1 MLRTFQLSN
10 NIIDSLY
17 DELMF
22 SFEWSNRWAD
32 DGDLI
37 LNIELTSRFITALEM
52 LRMLFGIQF
61 SSGTYEDEKG
71 FTRITYAKIGSHV
84 FVKSGQLNSKELRDG
99 LWELAY
105 LEKKKKKNV

>member
-32 DGDLI
+32 DGYWE
-37 LNIELTSRFITALEM
+37 LNIELTSRFTTALEM
-52 LRMLFGIQF
+52 LKMLFGIQF

-71 FTRITYAKIGSHV
+71 FTRICYAKLGSHV
-84 FVKSGQLNSKELRDG
+84 FVKNDLINSKELKDG
-99 LWELAY
+99 LWELAQK
-105 LEKKKKKNV
+105 EDNEEE

>member
-32 DGDLI
+32 DGYWE

-61 SSGTYEDEKG
+61 SSGTYEDGKG
-71 FTRITYAKIGSHV
+71 FTRITYAKLGSHV
-84 FVKSGQLNSKELRDG
+84 FVKNDLINSKELKDG
-99 LWELAY
+99 LWELAQIKDN
-105 LEKKKKKNV
+105 EEE

>member
-1 MLRTFQLSN
+1 MLRTLQLNN

-32 DGDLI
+32 DGYWER
-37 LNIELTSRFITALEM
+37 NIELTSRFITALEM

-61 SSGTYEDEKG
+61 SSITYEDEKG
-71 FTRITYAKIGSHV
+71 FTRICYAKLGSHV
-84 FVKSGQLNSKELRDG
+84 FVKNDQINSKELRDG
-99 LWELAY
+99 LWELAQ
-105 LEKKKKKNV
+105 LEDKEEE

>member
-10 NIIDSLY
+10 NTIDSLY

-32 DGDLI
+32 DGYWE

-71 FTRITYAKIGSHV
+71 FTRISYAKLGSHV
-84 FVKSGQLNSKELRDG
+84 FVKDDLINSKELKDG
-99 LWELAY
+99 LWELAQIKDN
-105 LEKKKKKNV
+105 EEE

>member
-22 SFEWSNRWAD
+22 SFKWANRWAD

-37 LNIELTSRFITALEM
+37 LNIKDASRFITALEM

-71 FTRITYAKIGSHV
+71 FTRICYAKLGSHV
-84 FVKSGQLNSKELRDG
+84 FVKNDQINSKELKDG
-99 LWELAY
+99 LWELAQIKDN
-105 LEKKKKKNV
+105 EEE

>member
-1 MLRTFQLSN
+1 MLRTYELSN

-32 DGDLI
+32 DGYWE

-61 SSGTYEDEKG
+61 SFGTCEDEKG
-71 FTRITYAKIGSHV
+71 FTRICYAKLGSHV
-84 FVKSGQLNSKELRDG
+84 FVKNDLINSKELKDG
-99 LWELAY
+99 LWELAQI
-105 LEKKKKKNV
+105 EDNEEE

>member
-32 DGDLI
+32 DGYWE
-37 LNIELTSRFITALEM
+37 LNIELTSRFITALET
-52 LRMLFGIQF
+52 LKMLFGIQF

-71 FTRITYAKIGSHV
+71 FTRICYAKLGSHV
-84 FVKSGQLNSKELRDG
+84 FVKDDLINSKELRDG
-99 LWELAY
+99 LWELAQIKDN
-105 LEKKKKKNV
+105 EEE

>member
-10 NIIDSLY
+10 NMIDSLY

-37 LNIELTSRFITALEM
+37 LNIKNASHFTTTLVTLKI
-52 LRMLFGIQF
+52 LFNIEI
-61 SSGTYEDEKG
+61 SCHTYKDEKG
-71 FTRITYAKIGSHV
+71 FTRICYAKLGSHV
-84 FVKSGQLNSKELRDG
+84 FVKDDLINSKELKDG
-99 LWELAY
+99 LWELAQQVDN
-105 LEKKKKKNV
+105 EEE

>member
-32 DGDLI
+32 DGYWE
-37 LNIELTSRFITALEM
+37 LNIELTSRFTTALEM

-71 FTRITYAKIGSHV
+71 FTRINYAKLGSHV
-84 FVKSGQLNSKELRDG
+84 FVKNDLINSKELKDG
-99 LWELAY
+99 LWELAQ
-105 LEKKKKKNV
+105 LEDKEEE

>member
-10 NIIDSLY
+10 NTIDSLY

-52 LRMLFGIQF
+52 LRMLLGIQF
-61 SSGTYEDEKG
+61 SSGTYKDEKG
-71 FTRITYAKIGSHV
+71 FTRICYAKLGSHV
-84 FVKSGQLNSKELRDG
+84 FVKNDLINSKELKDG
-99 LWELAY
+99 LWELAQIKDN
-105 LEKKKKKNV
+105 EEE

>member
-71 FTRITYAKIGSHV
+71 FTRICYAKLGSHV
-84 FVKSGQLNSKELRDG
+84 FVKNDLINSKELKDG
-99 LWELAY
+99 LWELAQ
-105 LEKKKKKNV
+105 LTDKEEE

>member
-61 SSGTYEDEKG
+61 SSGTYKDEKG
-71 FTRITYAKIGSHV
+71 FTRICYAKLGSHV
-84 FVKSGQLNSKELRDG
+84 FVKNDLINSKELKDG
-99 LWELAY
+99 LWELAQI
-105 LEKKKKKNV
+105 EDNKEE

>member
-1 MLRTFQLSN
+1 MLRTYELSN

-32 DGDLI
+32 DGYWG

-61 SSGTYEDEKG
+61 SSGTYEDEEG
-71 FTRITYAKIGSHV
+71 FTRICYAKLGSHV
-84 FVKSGQLNSKELRDG
+84 FVKNDLINSKELKGG
-99 LWELAY
+99 LWELAQKEDN
-105 LEKKKKKNV
+105 EKE

>member
-17 DELMF
+17 DGLMF

-71 FTRITYAKIGSHV
+71 FTRICYAKLGSHV
-84 FVKSGQLNSKELRDG
+84 FVKNDLINSKELKDG
-99 LWELAY
+99 LWELAQK
-105 LEKKKKKNV
+105 EDDEEE

>member
-10 NIIDSLY
+10 NTIDSLY

-32 DGDLI
+32 DGYWE

-52 LRMLFGIQF
+52 LKMLFGIQF
-61 SSGTYEDEKG
+61 SSGTYEDEEG
-71 FTRITYAKIGSHV
+71 FTRICYAKLGSHV
-84 FVKSGQLNSKELRDG
+84 FVKNDLINSKELKDG
-99 LWELAY
+99 LWELAQIKDN
-105 LEKKKKKNV
+105 EEE

>member
-10 NIIDSLY
+10 NTIDSLY

-32 DGDLI
+32 DGYWE
-37 LNIELTSRFITALEM
+37 LNIELTSRFTTALEM

-71 FTRITYAKIGSHV
+71 FTRICYAKLGSHV
-84 FVKSGQLNSKELRDG
+84 FVKNDLINSKELKGG
-99 LWELAY
+99 LWELVQI
-105 LEKKKKKNV
+105 EDNDEE

>member
-52 LRMLFGIQF
+52 LRMLFGTQF

-71 FTRITYAKIGSHV
+71 FTRICYAKLGSHV
-84 FVKSGQLNSKELRDG
+84 FVKNDLINSKELKDG
-99 LWELAY
+99 LWELAQI
-105 LEKKKKKNV
+105 EDNKEE

>member
-37 LNIELTSRFITALEM
+37 LNIKDASRFTTTLVM
-52 LRMLFGIQF
+52 LKILFNVPI
-61 SSGTYEDEKG
+61 SSSTYKDEKG
-71 FTRITYAKIGSHV
+71 FTRICYAKLGSHV
-84 FVKSGQLNSKELRDG
+84 FVKNDLINSKELKDG
-99 LWELAY
+99 LWELAQI
-105 LEKKKKKNV
+105 EDNEEE

>member
-32 DGDLI
+32 DGYWE
-37 LNIELTSRFITALEM
+37 LNIELTSRFTTALEV
-52 LRMLFGIQF
+52 LRRWCGIQVCG
-61 SSGTYEDEKG
+61 GTYEDEKG
-71 FTRITYAKIGSHV
+71 FARICYGKLGSHV
-84 FVKSGQLNSKELRDG
+84 FVKNNQINSKELRYG
-99 LWELAY
+99 VWELAQ
-105 LEKKKKKNV
+105 LEAKEEE

>member
-37 LNIELTSRFITALEM
+37 LNIKDASRFATALEM
-52 LRMLFGIQF
+52 LRILFNIRI
-61 SSGTYEDEKG
+61 SCGTYKDEKG
-71 FTRITYAKIGSHV
+71 FTRICYAKLGSHV
-84 FVKSGQLNSKELRDG
+84 FVKNDLINSKELKDG
-99 LWELAY
+99 LWELA
-105 LEKKKKKNV
+105 EVKDE

>member
-61 SSGTYEDEKG
+61 SSGTYKDEKG
-71 FTRITYAKIGSHV
+71 FTRICYAKLGSHV
-84 FVKSGQLNSKELRDG
+84 FVKNDLINSKELKDG
-99 LWELAY
+99 LWELAQI
-105 LEKKKKKNV
+105 EDNEEE